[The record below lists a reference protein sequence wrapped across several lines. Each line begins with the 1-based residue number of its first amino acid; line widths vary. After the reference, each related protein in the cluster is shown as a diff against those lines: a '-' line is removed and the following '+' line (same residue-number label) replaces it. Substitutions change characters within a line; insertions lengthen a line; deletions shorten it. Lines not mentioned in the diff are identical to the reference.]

1 MSTKKEN
8 NKSNEYRTNKKINKA
23 KIKSGQRSK
32 NFLNNEESILNTLP
46 SGAFDRVITNEKE
59 EEYDQ
64 KYDKNTDTNKYID
77 TDKYIDKN
85 NNIFV
90 EEEEYEEFD
99 ESYFNPQVYHK

>member
-46 SGAFDRVITNEKE
+46 SGAFDRVIANEKE
-59 EEYDQ
+59 EE
-64 KYDKNTDTNKYID
+64 YDKNTDTNKYID
-77 TDKYIDKN
+77 TEKYIDKNIN

>member
-46 SGAFDRVITNEKE
+46 SGAFDRIITNIKE
-59 EEYDQ
+59 EEYD
-64 KYDKNTDTNKYID
+64 KNIDTSKYID

-99 ESYFNPQVYHK
+99 ESYFNPQVYNK